1 MASTA
6 QSPASAAHLP
16 AGLSA
21 GSIDL
26 LVGESLTRTWRARWS
41 EQPTPRQL
49 RDLDGGWIS
58 SAELEERTRAKA
70 LSLLAAG
77 LVPGD
82 RLLLSAGSSAELVIA
97 YVAALRAG
105 AVVAPLNPAYTEP
118 EVARV
123 VRDARP
129 AAAVVDSRERAE
141 WVRAAS
147 ERPVPVW
154 GVDLELPAGAD
165 APVDRSTCDD
175 PALLIYTSGT
185 TGRPKGALLTHGNL
199 LASAT
204 ALELAW
210 RWTPE
215 DALLLTLPLFH
226 LHGLGVG
233 INGSLCAGAAIV
245 LRPRFD
251 VDDVADHCDE
261 RISLFFGVPAM
272 YQRLAASD
280 RLGALRKLRL
290 LVSGSA
296 PLPASLAQEVAA
308 TTGQIPLERY
318 GMTETV
324 MLTSNPYD
332 GPRRPGTVG
341 VPLPGVDLRLAASGE
356 VEVSG
361 PNVIAGYYQRPD
373 ANAEAFTGDGWFR
386 TGDLGEIGDDGY
398 LSLVGRCKDLIIT
411 GGFNVHPLEVE
422 EVLEGHPDVREVAV
436 VGRPS
441 DRWGE
446 EVTAVVV
453 AERPVTVEDLRT
465 HAARGL
471 APHKVPK
478 VIEFARELPRNALGK
493 LQRNELR

>member
-6 QSPASAAHLP
+6 QSPAWAAHLP
-16 AGLSA
+16 AGLTA
-21 GSIDL
+21 GSLDL
-26 LVGESLTRTWRARWS
+26 LAGESLTRCWSLRWS
-41 EQPTPRQL
+41 EHPARRQL
-49 RDLDGGWIS
+49 RDLDGTWIS

-70 LSLLAAG
+70 LSVLGAG
-77 LVPGD
+77 IAPGD

-97 YVAALRAG
+97 YAAALRAG
-105 AVVAPLNPAYTEP
+105 AVVVPLNPAYTEP

-129 AAAVVDSRERAE
+129 VAAVVDATERAA
-141 WVRAAS
+141 WIARAS
-147 ERPVPVW
+147 DRPLPIW
-154 GVDLELPAGAD
+154 GVDLDLPAGAD
-165 APVDRSTCDD
+165 APLDRSTRDD

-204 ALELAW
+204 ALNLAW
-210 RWTPE
+210 RWEPGDT
-215 DALLLTLPLFH
+215 LLLTLPLFH

-233 INGSLCAGAAIV
+233 INGSLCAGAAIA

-251 VDDVADHCDE
+251 VDDVAAQDGV
-261 RISLFFGVPAM
+261 SLFFGVPAM
-272 YQRLAASD
+272 YQRLAASQ
-280 RLGALRKLRL
+280 RLHVLRHLRL

-296 PLPASLAQEVAA
+296 PLPASLADEVAA
-308 TTGQIPLERY
+308 ATGQIPLERY

-324 MLTSNPYD
+324 MLTSNPHD

-341 VPLPGVDLRLAASGE
+341 FPLPGVDVRLATSGE
-356 VEVSG
+356 VEVRG
-361 PNVIAGYYQRPD
+361 PNVIAGYHERPD
-373 ANAEAFTGDGWFR
+373 ANSEAFTADGWFR
-386 TGDLGEIGDDGY
+386 TGDLGEFGDDGY
-398 LSLVGRCKDLIIT
+398 LTLVGRCKDLIIT

-422 EVLEGHPDVREVAV
+422 EALGGHPDVLEVAV
-436 VGRPS
+436 VGRAS

-453 AERPVTVEDLRT
+453 AERPVAVEELRA
-465 HAARGL
+465 HVARRL

-478 VIEFARELPRNALGK
+478 VIEFAGELPRNALGK
-493 LQRNELR
+493 LQRSQLR